1 MSCKLV
7 YKYPYFLKQK
17 KFTLQLPVG
26 WKFLTVMVENEKLF
40 LWAEVRDGVAKEN
53 VDFEVFG
60 TGQEI
65 PLTAEYL
72 YTYTVGPFNF
82 HLYML
87 RHVI

>member
-40 LWAEVRDGVAKEN
+40 LWAEVRDGVAKE
-53 VDFEVFG
+53 
-60 TGQEI
+60 I